1 MSVMLT
7 VMIFKAP
14 EVIPGFT
21 LGTEVPGMSLIVAL
35 VRSKVIGKLNDCPFA
50 SAPVGSD
57 EFEAVNNGLLNVIPS
72 IFVIAMSAVQLT
84 CNTLLLPIVKSP
96 KDIGL
101 VQFNG
106 SATGEPWTHH
116 QQKKNPFLMHMR

>member
-1 MSVMLT
+1 
-7 VMIFKAP
+7 MIFRAP

-21 LGTEVPGMSLIVAL
+21 LGTEVPGMSLTVAL
-35 VRSKVIGKLNDCPFA
+35 VRSKVIGKLNDCPLA
-50 SAPVGSD
+50 SDPVGSD

-106 SATGEPWTHH
+106 RATGDP
-116 QQKKNPFLMHMR
+116 